1 MNILLDLVK
10 FQHDKIDDVIKHL
23 SNIIIERNDIKQ
35 NTKLIIDDL
44 IKFFEIHFE
53 TEKNFFNIDNQ
64 HEIDHKNFIDR
75 LKKISS
81 DPVESLIFIKNWSE
95 SHYKDHDSKFL
106 SN

>member
-1 MNILLDLVK
+1 MNILLDLIK

-23 SNIIIERNDIKQ
+23 SDIIIKRNDIKK
-35 NTKLIIDDL
+35 NTNLIVNDL

-53 TEKNFFNIDNQ
+53 TEKKFLNIDSQ

-81 DPVESLIFIKNWSE
+81 D
-95 SHYKDHDSKFL
+95 HDSKFH
-106 SN
+106 